1 MKPVRFETPVN
12 DLPPKGARFSE
23 RAKKKE
29 QPLDPKRLAM
39 CESLKH
45 SAKKIATLAAFLGGV
60 ESAGCASGTLQIAGV
75 AYAWDKEGSV
85 LTDVTE
91 LQRLGRDPNLEDM
104 LTRDREY
111 YGSVP
116 FLTSTEIH
124 RRRRHKFAETKNPR
138 PVEFKGFERL
148 DLAPE
153 KLRDFL
159 ATRLPRAWTQPG
171 IVASIAFR
179 PVDEKIKIPG
189 LEIFSYYGR
198 TIHPNDGSPVR
209 IEINSESLLKLD
221 AQSELESYF
230 VEALTHE
237 LAHANDWHAP
247 QLDAEQSVRLRHDAV
262 ELVSSPR
269 RIKFQEVES
278 IKDDSRQNKPEEYHA
293 ELMAQGI
300 NFAGPG
306 IEKVKAWEG
315 WRRAFAA
322 HLAASYGLPAGE
334 ALKNARHVEYAL
346 KSSAPDFKPWEAARN
361 DKAAKETLLKEF
373 RRRRVHQALME
384 IVDQSVRDFF
394 THALDIPSDSFSQEA
409 RAKSWDRANA
419 LNQEV
424 DDSLDQVFG
433 LLATYIVN
441 EREYAWKN
449 IINVLPMSYVK
460 GQARAFSMLWQS
472 LSEDK
477 KIAAR
482 KKLLAKY
489 RWLITGQV

>member
-1 MKPVRFETPVN
+1 MKPARFETPAI
-12 DLPPKGARFSE
+12 DSAPKDASLAE

-29 QPLDPKRLAM
+29 QPLDLKRLAM

-60 ESAGCASGTLQIAGV
+60 ESVGCASGTLQIAGA
-75 AYAWDKEGSV
+75 AYVWNEKESV
-85 LTDVTE
+85 LTDVSE
-91 LQRLGRDPNLEDM
+91 LQRLGRDADLEDM
-104 LTRDREY
+104 LSRDREY
-111 YGSVP
+111 YGNVP

-124 RRRRHKFAETKNPR
+124 RRRRHQFAETKNQR

-247 QLDAEQSVRLRHDAV
+247 QFDAEQSVRLRHDAV

-278 IKDDSRQNKPEEYHA
+278 IKDEGKQNKPEEYHA
-293 ELMAQGI
+293 ELMVQGI

-306 IEKVKAWEG
+306 IEKVKTWEG

-322 HLAASYGLPAGE
+322 HLATSYGIPADE

-346 KSSAPDFKPWEAARN
+346 KSSAPDFKPWEAAQN
-361 DKAAKETLLKEF
+361 DKAAKEMLLKEF

-384 IVDQSVRDFF
+384 IEDRKVRDFF
-394 THALDIPSDSFSQEA
+394 THALDIPSDSFNQEA

-419 LNQEV
+419 INQEI

-441 EREYAWKN
+441 EREYAWEKK
-449 IINVLPMSYVK
+449 INTLPMSYVK
-460 GQARAFSMLWQS
+460 GQARAFSMLWLS
-472 LSEDK
+472 LPEDK
-477 KIAAR
+477 KIVTR
-482 KKLLAKY
+482 KKLLTKY
-489 RWLITGQV
+489 SWLITGQV